1 MAKMKVHELAKE
13 LDRKSKEL
21 IDFLQARGY
30 EVKVAQSS
38 IEDDAIALV
47 RKEFGAAGEKPAS
60 NNGEEKAQKT
70 EEKPQKAEDAAKEKT
85 ASPAGDEKNPQT
97 KPAAEKPVAGNE
109 KREGK
114 GETPKKKRII
124 FVSNPHNSKMG
135 GRQSQGGG
143 SGQNRGNGNSRP
155 MSNGARPVQPQNTPH
170 KIIRPT
176 QKPIPVTAEPYDVR
190 QKQQQERRLEQR
202 QQEKRENSKN
212 MAAGNRLPDR
222 GEWKVQEKIADL
234 RVRAGRI
241 ITAVRVIARVAA
253 LPSLAAGTVAVV
265 TALREEMAGRTID
278 LRKITVRRTLSL
290 RRPARMWKSTGT
302 RKSAG

>member
-21 IDFLQARGY
+21 IDFLQAKGY

-38 IEDDAIALV
+38 IEDEAIALV
-47 RKEFGAAGEKPAS
+47 RKEFASSKEKTAPAAKEEKP
-60 NNGEEKAQKT
+60 QKT
-70 EEKPQKAEDAAKEKT
+70 EEKQQKVEPSTKQSSASAAGGEKPVAAKT
-85 ASPAGDEKNPQT
+85 APE
-97 KPAAEKPVAGNE
+97 KPAAEGE

-114 GETPKKKRII
+114 GEAPKKKRII

-143 SGQNRGNGNSRP
+143 NGQNRGGGNGRP
-155 MSNGARPVQPQNTPH
+155 MSNGARPVQPQNVPH

-202 QQEKRENSKN
+202 QQEKRENNKN
-212 MAAGNRLPDR
+212 MAAGAKPAPGQERVGSAGENRRPESQGRPNYKGGQGDR
-222 GEWKVQEKIADL
+222 KGSGAPFAGNRNGGGGERSQRGNGGQDNRFRKNNG
-234 RVRAGRI
+234 RRRI
-241 ITAVRVIARVAA
+241 IST
-253 LPSLAAGTVAVV
+253 
-265 TALREEMAGRTID
+265 
-278 LRKITVRRTLSL
+278 RRTTL
-290 RRPARMWKSTGT
+290 R
-302 RKSAG
+302 